1 MTFKIVNMIPPLKRR
16 SVKSWFLKPFS
27 CEEKGWDEVKRC
39 KFLQKKPQF
48 YLTLNPSPEKGEGLL
63 ERLVIKFIG
72 ILFLALV
79 ACQPK
84 EQTQKENLP
93 YYNTADFTPNWYT
106 ENQLDTLKLHKISDF
121 SFIDQEGKK
130 VSNETVK
137 GKIYLANFFFTI
149 CPSICP
155 TMTQNLLAVHN
166 TFKNDADILMLSH
179 SVMPATDTVAQLKK
193 YANRWK
199 IDSQRWHLLT
209 GEKDKIYAL
218 ARQSYFAE
226 KEIGLQKDK
235 NEFLHTENVFLI
247 DKNGYIRG
255 VYNATLPLDVENLVK
270 DIKVLKSTE

>member
-1 MTFKIVNMIPPLKRR
+1 MIFKIINIIPSLK
-16 SVKSWFLKPFS
+16 
-27 CEEKGWDEVKRC
+27 GAGGC
-39 KFLQKKPQF
+39 K
-48 YLTLNPSPEKGEGLL
+48 Y
-63 ERLVIKFIG
+63 IC
-72 ILFLALV
+72 ILFLAFS

-93 YYNTADFTPNWYT
+93 YYNTADFTPKWYT
-106 ENQLDTLKLHKISDF
+106 EKQLDTLKLHKIADF
-121 SFIDQEGKK
+121 SFIDQDGKK
-130 VSNETVK
+130 VSNRNFK
-137 GKIYLANFFFTI
+137 GKIYVANFFFTI

-155 TMTQNLLAVHN
+155 TITQNLLVVQN

-209 GEKDKIYAL
+209 GEKDEIYAL

-235 NEFLHTENVFLI
+235 SEFLHTENAFLI

-255 VYNATLPLDVENLVK
+255 VYNATLALDVENLVK
-270 DIKVLKSTE
+270 DIKVLQAEL

>member
-1 MTFKIVNMIPPLKRR
+1 MNIDSINRIISLK
-16 SVKSWFLKPFS
+16 VIGGYI
-27 CEEKGWDEVKRC
+27 CI
-39 KFLQKKPQF
+39 
-48 YLTLNPSPEKGEGLL
+48 LL
-63 ERLVIKFIG
+63 LV
-72 ILFLALV
+72 LC

-106 ENQLDTLKLHKISDF
+106 EKQLDTLKLHKISDF

-137 GKIYLANFFFTI
+137 GKIYVANFFFTI

-155 TMTQNLLAVHN
+155 NMTQNLLTVHHI
-166 TFKNDADILMLSH
+166 FKNDADILMLSH

-199 IDSQRWHLLT
+199 IDTQRWHLLT

-235 NEFLHTENVFLI
+235 NEFLHTENAFLI

-270 DIKVLKSTE
+270 DIQVLKTE

>member
-1 MTFKIVNMIPPLKRR
+1 MILDNINRIVSLK
-16 SVKSWFLKPFS
+16 VIGGYI
-27 CEEKGWDEVKRC
+27 CI
-39 KFLQKKPQF
+39 
-48 YLTLNPSPEKGEGLL
+48 LL
-63 ERLVIKFIG
+63 
-72 ILFLALV
+72 LALC
-79 ACQPK
+79 ACHSK
-84 EQTQKENLP
+84 EQTQKQNLP

-106 ENQLDTLKLHKISDF
+106 EKQLDTLKLHKISDF

-137 GKIYLANFFFTI
+137 GKIYVANFFFTI

-155 TMTQNLLAVHN
+155 NMTQNLLTVHS

-235 NEFLHTENVFLI
+235 NEFLHTENAFLI

-255 VYNATLPLDVENLVK
+255 VYNATLALDVENLVK
-270 DIKVLKSTE
+270 DIKVLQAE

>member
-1 MTFKIVNMIPPLKRR
+1 MILDYINRIVSLK
-16 SVKSWFLKPFS
+16 VIGGYI
-27 CEEKGWDEVKRC
+27 CI
-39 KFLQKKPQF
+39 
-48 YLTLNPSPEKGEGLL
+48 LL
-63 ERLVIKFIG
+63 LV
-72 ILFLALV
+72 V
-79 ACQPK
+79 CACQPK
-84 EQTQKENLP
+84 EQAQKENLP

-106 ENQLDTLKLHKISDF
+106 EKQLDTLKLHKISDF

-137 GKIYLANFFFTI
+137 GKIYVANFFFTI

-155 TMTQNLLAVHN
+155 NMTQNLLTVHH

-193 YANRWK
+193 YANRWE
-199 IDSQRWHLLT
+199 IDAQRWHLLT

-235 NEFLHTENVFLI
+235 NEFLHTENAFLI

-255 VYNATLPLDVENLVK
+255 VYNATLALDVENLVK
-270 DIKVLKSTE
+270 DIQVLKTE

>member
-1 MTFKIVNMIPPLKRR
+1 MNFKIVNIIPSLKGLGRCKYT
-16 SVKSWFLKPFS
+16 SILLWALFS
-27 CEEKGWDEVKRC
+27 C
-39 KFLQKKPQF
+39 Q
-48 YLTLNPSPEKGEGLL
+48 T
-63 ERLVIKFIG
+63 
-72 ILFLALV
+72 
-79 ACQPK
+79 K
-84 EQTQKENLP
+84 EQTQKETLP

-106 ENQLDTLKLHKISDF
+106 EKQLDTLKLHKIADF
-121 SFIDQEGKK
+121 SLIDQDGKK
-130 VSNETVK
+130 VSSETVK
-137 GKIYLANFFFTI
+137 GKIYVANFFFTI

-166 TFKNDADILMLSH
+166 TFKNDADILMVSH

-193 YANRWK
+193 YASRWK

-226 KEIGLQKDK
+226 KEIGLQKEK
-235 NEFLHTENVFLI
+235 NEFLHTENAFLI

-270 DIKVLKSTE
+270 DIKVLQAE

>member
-1 MTFKIVNMIPPLKRR
+1 MNLDKINRIISLKQMGG
-16 SVKSWFLKPFS
+16 SM
-27 CEEKGWDEVKRC
+27 CI
-39 KFLQKKPQF
+39 
-48 YLTLNPSPEKGEGLL
+48 LL
-63 ERLVIKFIG
+63 
-72 ILFLALV
+72 LALC

-93 YYNTADFTPNWYT
+93 YYNTANFTPNWYT
-106 ENQLDTLKLHKISDF
+106 ETQLDTLKLHKISDF

-137 GKIYLANFFFTI
+137 GKIYVANFFFTI

-155 TMTQNLLAVHN
+155 NMTQNLLTVHHI
-166 TFKNDADILMLSH
+166 FKNDADILMLSH

-193 YANRWK
+193 YANRWE
-199 IDSQRWHLLT
+199 IDAQRWHLLT

-235 NEFLHTENVFLI
+235 NEFLHTENAFLI

-255 VYNATLPLDVENLVK
+255 VYNATLALDVENLVK
-270 DIKVLKSTE
+270 DIQNLKAEL

>member
-1 MTFKIVNMIPPLKRR
+1 MNFKIVNIIPTLKRAGGCKYALGVTQNSKNVPFWSFSESDYR
-16 SVKSWFLKPFS
+16 SSRNAQNWDFGSAQSPILILLRKSYT
-27 CEEKGWDEVKRC
+27 CI
-39 KFLQKKPQF
+39 
-48 YLTLNPSPEKGEGLL
+48 LL
-63 ERLVIKFIG
+63 
-72 ILFLALV
+72 LALL

-106 ENQLDTLKLHKISDF
+106 KKQLDTLKLHKIADF
-121 SFIDQEGKK
+121 IFTDQDGKK
-130 VSNETVK
+130 VSNENVK
-137 GKIYLANFFFTI
+137 GKIYVANFFFTI

-199 IDSQRWHLLT
+199 IDTQRWHLLT

-226 KEIGLQKDK
+226 KEIGLQKEK
-235 NEFLHTENVFLI
+235 NEFLHTENAFLI

-270 DIKVLKSTE
+270 DIRVLKAE

>member
-1 MTFKIVNMIPPLKRR
+1 MILDYINRIVSLR
-16 SVKSWFLKPFS
+16 
-27 CEEKGWDEVKRC
+27 
-39 KFLQKKPQF
+39 
-48 YLTLNPSPEKGEGLL
+48 
-63 ERLVIKFIG
+63 VIGGYICT
-72 ILFLALV
+72 LFLALI

-93 YYNTADFTPNWYT
+93 YYNTADLTPNWYT
-106 ENQLDTLKLHKISDF
+106 KKQLDTLKLHKISDF

-137 GKIYLANFFFTI
+137 GKIYVANFFFTI

-155 TMTQNLLAVHN
+155 TMTQNLLTVQS
-166 TFKNDADILMLSH
+166 TFKNDTDILMLSH
-179 SVMPATDTVAQLKK
+179 SVMPKTDTVAQLKK

-209 GEKDKIYAL
+209 GEKDEIYAL

-235 NEFLHTENVFLI
+235 NEFLHTENAFLI
-247 DKNGYIRG
+247 DKNGNIRG
-255 VYNATLPLDVENLVK
+255 VYNATLPLDIENLVK
-270 DIKVLKSTE
+270 DIKVLKTE